1 MAPLKLVKEQEGG
14 AGQAMVDGNKNN
26 RTLKR
31 HVSWR
36 PLHNTL
42 EPILPAVCQKKVFCF
57 FRFSANEKPN
67 FFKRLYELPQLQV
80 AINDYITLP

>member
-31 HVSWR
+31 HVS
-36 PLHNTL
+36 
-42 EPILPAVCQKKVFCF
+42 
-57 FRFSANEKPN
+57 
-67 FFKRLYELPQLQV
+67 
-80 AINDYITLP
+80 

>member
-1 MAPLKLVKEQEGG
+1 MESALRLDTRTNRTMAPLKLVKEQEGG

-36 PLHNTL
+36 PLHTRTHTPSRVSEKSFLLLSFLSQRKTTL
-42 EPILPAVCQKKVFCF
+42 L
-57 FRFSANEKPN
+57 
-67 FFKRLYELPQLQV
+67 
-80 AINDYITLP
+80 